1 MHREEKLFAFSS
13 FFGLSFCLLW
23 DVPLG
28 VHSGSPDGK
37 SGRGPNPT
45 FVSSVCMS
53 VFACV
58 YLLSIC
64 AACVCVKDCMHVV
77 CIPAFV
83 RLCSWHEMIQSV
95 SSSKRENKQ
104 TNSVAVGS
112 CLTAAEVWVT
122 AVQ

>member
-1 MHREEKLFAFSS
+1 M
-13 FFGLSFCLLW
+13 
-23 DVPLG
+23 
-28 VHSGSPDGK
+28 
-37 SGRGPNPT
+37 
-45 FVSSVCMS
+45 
-53 VFACV
+53 
-58 YLLSIC
+58 
-64 AACVCVKDCMHVV
+64 KDCMHVV

-112 CLTAAEVWVT
+112 CLTAAEVWFT